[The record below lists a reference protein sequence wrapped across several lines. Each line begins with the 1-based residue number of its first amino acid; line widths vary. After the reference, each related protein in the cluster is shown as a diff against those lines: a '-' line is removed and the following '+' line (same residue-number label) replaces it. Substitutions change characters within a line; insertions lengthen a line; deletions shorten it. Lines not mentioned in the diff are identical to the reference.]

1 MLHFVQFYIRVVSLG
16 WIFQL
21 FYSQLCEQFSE
32 VLFDPKQLEGHGP
45 IPPQLLRKINSAG
58 WGEELNESTVLE
70 NARVFVSLLIVA
82 KNF

>member
-1 MLHFVQFYIRVVSLG
+1 MQHELLV
-16 WIFQL
+16 
-21 FYSQLCEQFSE
+21 
-32 VLFDPKQLEGHGP
+32 
-45 IPPQLLRKINSAG
+45 PQLLRKINSAG